1 MCTRVRSKHDD
12 ALPIIIGRINFRF
25 HARDF
30 NLVMAPTTKG
40 ASLPFWATLDG
51 APLGDAHGDDA
62 DADGRSTLSDQ
73 RTYQLVRQSG
83 PIAERTFEI
92 EFDNSGIEAYCFTLG

>member
-1 MCTRVRSKHDD
+1 MSPATR
-12 ALPIIIGRINFRF
+12 
-25 HARDF
+25 
-30 NLVMAPTTKG
+30 G
-40 ASLPFWATLDG
+40 ASLPFRVTLDG
-51 APLGDAHGDDA
+51 QPLADDHGTDA
-62 DADGRSTLSDQ
+62 DADGTGMLSDQ